1 VGIDLAPHD
10 AARLTLSLAPPARS
24 RVRSLSLVRSP
35 VLNLK
40 VIISQ
45 YTLSDDLD
53 MFVQAM
59 ATEAEVLAKEQHGRR
74 LLYILGR
81 TYVSEA
87 QIVLTNFLQS
97 NLLRVRNGF
106 RGIGQNF
113 KSMSALVK
121 TAVVAQESARML
133 QASAD
138 AQAQAIRQGGR
149 EGEDAGGNANEEQ
162 LKAELEAQQEKI
174 MMQVAE
180 KALPLVFDTVWS
192 LNTQEITTLAAKV
205 VRGVGY

>member
-1 VGIDLAPHD
+1 M
-10 AARLTLSLAPPARS
+10 
-24 RVRSLSLVRSP
+24 
-35 VLNLK
+35 LNLK

-149 EGEDAGGNANEEQ
+149 EGEDAGGNVNEEQ

>member
-1 VGIDLAPHD
+1 
-10 AARLTLSLAPPARS
+10 
-24 RVRSLSLVRSP
+24 
-35 VLNLK
+35 
-40 VIISQ
+40 
-45 YTLSDDLD
+45 
-53 MFVQAM
+53 
-59 ATEAEVLAKEQHGRR
+59 
-74 LLYILGR
+74 
-81 TYVSEA
+81 
-87 QIVLTNFLQS
+87 
-97 NLLRVRNGF
+97 
-106 RGIGQNF
+106 
-113 KSMSALVK
+113 
-121 TAVVAQESARML
+121 ML

-149 EGEDAGGNANEEQ
+149 EGEDAGGNVNEEQ

>member
-1 VGIDLAPHD
+1 MGIDLARHD
-10 AARLTLSLAPPARS
+10 AARHDALTRATR
-24 RVRSLSLVRSP
+24 SLVRSP

-59 ATEAEVLAKEQHGRR
+59 AAEAEVLAKEQHGRR

-121 TAVVAQESARML
+121 TAVAAQESARML

-138 AQAQAIRQGGR
+138 AQAIGQGGR

-174 MMQVAE
+174 IMQVAE
-180 KALPLVFDTVWS
+180 KALPLVYDTVWT

-205 VRGVGY
+205 VRGVRY